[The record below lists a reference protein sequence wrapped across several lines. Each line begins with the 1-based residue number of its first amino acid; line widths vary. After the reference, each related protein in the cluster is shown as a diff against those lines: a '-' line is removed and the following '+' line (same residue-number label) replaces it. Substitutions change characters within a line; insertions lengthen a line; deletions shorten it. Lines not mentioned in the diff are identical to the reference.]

1 MKRNKEMTIKVRLRS
16 HRLYFNSTFFLQ
28 GSNVPQSCIPD
39 KIPNFIGRQEECK
52 EIQNHLIGG
61 TTRIVNVWGPPA
73 FGKTSVAIN
82 VAHQLRENNIPVY
95 FLPLRGMTTKEDL
108 VSKLLSMFADN
119 NQVPHTSPSHWLIW
133 RLQQVRTRQKPLI
146 LIWDNADDLLE
157 SEDAKQKQHVVQ
169 FIHEILAQCSHIK
182 LLLTTRAS
190 LDFLNLTIPVNLAK
204 IDVLDQV
211 SSASLIKLLLP
222 DVTEDICKCIVQ
234 ECGQVPL
241 AIRLMCNIIKEEH
254 TSINQLSEEL
264 RNSTLVNVLDDERF
278 PADIRLKILINKS
291 FQRLSIQER
300 KAFVSLTVFPGW
312 FNTNEATAVLDV
324 KTDRATKKV
333 IRSLERNSLISC
345 GESFSRFTI
354 HSLFRSFVEE
364 QRRNDKTIEAMLY
377 SAQHRFND
385 YYISCF
391 ANANEKFLTGPSNE
405 AWEMFAGRRG
415 NILFSITNGIR
426 DDDLYSKIVKVLSM
440 AELFLC
446 ALLSNEVALFEQLYD
461 TALLEAKQRQMVE
474 DEWLLLAS
482 KSFRYWG
489 WFSLD
494 WQPWD
499 DSLSADYSNN
509 AFYPAKLICY
519 QSIYQLLCGNREE
532 GIMSI
537 FSALDGL
544 SCCRND
550 EIVLKHLI
558 FTLLERILDTEE
570 ANAPPFRKLRD
581 QSHSYWEARMSRIL
595 STKDETAAL
604 HNLLDNKD
612 LFFLTLW
619 LLTQLALD
627 HRIRAEDYDMLFV
640 FNKLIPRFCENQVP
654 ENLPCEIRFLISI
667 FKESFETLSPLFPEV
682 NWFTLESATQ
692 AQLES
697 LRLHFLE
704 FTDKILHSGVDS
716 AQSYIATK
724 LLMKTL
730 LQCLELFPDFPSFIT
745 NTIGKNVVKYFNDT
759 FDEVLNRSS
768 ERVPDTDLLDLARSY
783 DSLGKLKHLFIGS
796 SAAIESHKEA
806 IRIREEHFG
815 NHIDTVASLTDIG
828 CSYRDLNKAIEAGIA
843 LESALDLRKQLG
855 VYDHEDTAYIYASIG
870 ENQSTLA
877 NYEEALNALLKAV
890 KIRKEHLGQHRL
902 TAKTLSEAAK
912 AYLKLQSYPEAL
924 QFCEQ
929 AFNMRLDLLGED
941 VDTAD
946 SFNLLGCIHLKMGEN
961 VSAIQSLEGAVE
973 MRTKLL
979 GYHKDTACSYH
990 NLGVVQREVG
1000 DQHGALGSLQK
1011 AADIRSKQL
1020 GSHVDTASSYHWL
1033 GVVQHE
1039 TGDVDGALKSLTKA
1053 AEVRLKELGDHLGTA
1068 SSYHWLGIVQHDI
1081 EDFDGALESLT
1092 KAAEVRSKELGDHE
1106 DTASSYHW
1114 LGVVQRHMGEDIP
1127 GALGTLEKAAIMRSN
1142 HLGDHE
1148 DTADSYHNVG
1158 AVQYLMGDHKKA
1170 SEFLQRAAHMR
1181 SNLPGDQKNTASTY
1195 HLLGSVQYDMKDID
1209 RAVESL
1215 QKAWQ
1220 LRNELLGE
1228 YHPDTVDT
1236 LQLLSRACEAS
1247 LLHS

>member
-1 MKRNKEMTIKVRLRS
+1 M
-16 HRLYFNSTFFLQ
+16 
-28 GSNVPQSCIPD
+28 
-39 KIPNFIGRQEECK
+39 
-52 EIQNHLIGG
+52 
-61 TTRIVNVWGPPA
+61 
-73 FGKTSVAIN
+73 AIN

-108 VSKLLSMFADN
+108 VSKLLSTFADN
-119 NQVPHTSPSHWLIW
+119 NQVPHTSPSDWLIW
-133 RLQQVRTRQKPLI
+133 RLQQLQNRQNLLI
-146 LIWDNADDLLE
+146 LIWDNADDLLQ
-157 SEDAKQKQHVVQ
+157 SEDAKQKQDVVQ

-204 IDVLDQV
+204 IDMLDEV

-241 AIRLMCNIIKEEH
+241 AMRLMCNIIKEEH
-254 TSINQLSEEL
+254 TSISELSEEL

-324 KTDRATKKV
+324 KTDRATKKI

-364 QRRNDKTIEAMLY
+364 QRRNDKTIEAILY

-391 ANANEKFLTGPSNE
+391 TNANEKFLTGPSNE
-405 AWEMFAGRRG
+405 AWEMFAGRRE

-426 DDDLYSKIVKVLSM
+426 DDDLYSKIVKVLSV
-440 AELFLC
+440 AELFLY
-446 ALLSNEVALFEQLYD
+446 AVLSNEVALFEQLYD

-499 DSLSADYSNN
+499 DSLSADYSNK
-509 AFYPAKLICY
+509 AYYPAKLICY

-581 QSHSYWEARMSRIL
+581 ESHSYWEARMSRIL
-595 STKDETAAL
+595 ETPDL
-604 HNLLDNKD
+604 HSFLDNKD
-612 LFFLTLW
+612 LFFLTL
-619 LLTQLALD
+619 LLSPFSALD
-627 HRIRAEDYDMLFV
+627 YRIRAEDYDMLFV
-640 FNKLIPRFCENQVP
+640 LSKLIPRFCENQVP
-654 ENLPCEIRFLISI
+654 ENLPGEIRFLISI

-704 FTDKILHSGVDS
+704 FTDKILQSGVDS
-716 AQSYIATK
+716 EQSYIATK

-745 NTIGKNVVKYFNDT
+745 STGGKNVVKFFNDT

-796 SAAIESHKEA
+796 SAAIESQKEA

-815 NHIDTVASLTDIG
+815 NHIDTVASLIDVG
-828 CSYRDLNKAIEAGIA
+828 CSYLKINNEIEAGKA
-843 LESALDLRKQLG
+843 FESALNLRKQLG
-855 VYDHEDTAYIYASIG
+855 VYDHEHTAYIYALIG
-870 ENQSTLA
+870 ENQSTHA

-902 TAKTLSEAAK
+902 TAKTLSEAAS
-912 AYLKLQSYPEAL
+912 AYFKLQSYPEAL
-924 QFCEQ
+924 QCCEQ
-929 AFNMRLDLLGED
+929 AFDMRLDLLGED

-946 SFNLLGCIHLKMGEN
+946 SFNLLGCIHFKMGEN
-961 VSAIQSLEGAVE
+961 VSAIQSFEGAAE

-1033 GVVQHE
+1033 GVVQRDM
-1039 TGDVDGALKSLTKA
+1039 GDLRGALVSLRKAKDMRSKKLGRHVDTASSYHLLGAVQRNVGDLRGALGSLKKAADMRSKKYGSHVDTASSYHWLGVVQRDMEDFDGALKSLTKA
-1053 AEVRLKELGDHLGTA
+1053 A
-1068 SSYHWLGIVQHDI
+1068 DI
-1081 EDFDGALESLT
+1081 
-1092 KAAEVRSKELGDHE
+1092 RSKELGDHK

-1114 LGVVQRHMGEDIP
+1114 LGVVQRHIGEDIP

-1142 HLGDHE
+1142 LLGDHE

-1209 RAVESL
+1209 SAVESL
-1215 QKAWQ
+1215 QMAWQ
-1220 LRNELLGE
+1220 LRDELLGE
-1228 YHPDTVDT
+1228 HHPDTVDT
-1236 LQLLSRACEAS
+1236 LQLLSRVCEAS